1 MSRSFP
7 TTNPE
12 PVRRIASWGVP
23 ALALGLG
30 LFVRCLHLLDFQTI
44 PLFDFPTMPDVSEY
58 WNEARAIAYGAP
70 RMQEVSI
77 HGPLYPWL
85 LAGLIR
91 ICDGSVFAIRFLQ
104 SAIALAAAIPFFLT
118 LRDAFS
124 ARRTALRFVPE
135 TFLFFFALWP
145 PLVAFQTEF
154 FSENAALLA
163 LSGAVW
169 FFGGLPRCSSQGRR
183 AASAVG
189 VGLCCGLAA
198 LAHPSALLFP
208 LLCAGALLFRR
219 QGLLFVLLLSSLALT
234 IAPSAIRNA
243 RIEHRFVPIQKNS
256 MFNLW
261 LGNSPDATGLCRI
274 PPGDEWQDV
283 HARPESERME
293 PDAWFLRESLRFFRE
308 TPFDAMRNLVRKA
321 ALAFHTEELT
331 TWSDASPLGLLFL
344 HRNGFG
350 FFAVPGCLALAG
362 LGLIASSRAL
372 RRDAM
377 PFLILLVAG
386 WAAQTFFVAAGRYR
400 IPMLPAVFA
409 LDAILLCALPF
420 LLRRRRR
427 VLRLALWL
435 ALAAAFT
442 FSTSPAR
449 DVRLERDYALT
460 CLADAYALSG
470 DKRKAEEILTPLSA
484 TWMRDARVV
493 RMLGGLLLD
502 RGDVAGAR
510 KAAERA
516 MELSPGK
523 PDPMILAGRVLA
535 AQKAFPAAQAAY
547 RDALAVADG
556 SSRAAACFYLG
567 ELFRMRG
574 DPESARSCYE
584 SALSLDPTM
593 SEAWNNLGVL
603 HADDP
608 KTALRFFETACRFAP
623 TEDHLWNRD
632 LMRDVLAGREPPLPE
647 SQNQR
652 NGNADSDEQLP
663 VSHGGEN

>member
-7 TTNPE
+7 TTSPE
-12 PVRRIASWGVP
+12 PVRRVAAWGVP
-23 ALALGLG
+23 ALAIGLG
-30 LFVRCLHLLDFQTI
+30 LLVRFLHLLDFQTI
-44 PLFDFPTMPDVSEY
+44 PLFEFPAMPDVSEY
-58 WNEARAIAYGAP
+58 WNEARAIACGVP
-70 RMQEVSI
+70 RAQEVSI

-91 ICDGSVFAIRFLQ
+91 ICDGSVFAVRFLQ

-135 TFLFFFALWP
+135 ASLFLFALWP

-169 FFGGLPRCSSQGRR
+169 FFGGLPRRSSQGRR
-183 AASAVG
+183 AASAIG
-189 VGLCCGLAA
+189 TGLCCGLAA
-198 LAHPSALLFP
+198 LAHPSTLLFP

-219 QGLLFVLLLSSLALT
+219 KILLSALLLVSLALT

-243 RIEHRFVPIQKNS
+243 RIEHRFIPIQKNS

-261 LGNSPDATGLCRI
+261 LGNSPDASGLCRI

-283 HARPESERME
+283 HARPESEGME
-293 PDAWFLRESLRFFRE
+293 PDAWFLRETLRFFRE
-308 TPFDAMRNLVRKA
+308 APFDAARNLVRKA
-321 ALAFHTEELT
+321 AFAFHTEELT

-344 HRNGFG
+344 HRHGFG
-350 FFAVPGCLALAG
+350 FFAVPGCLALAA
-362 LGLIASSRAL
+362 LGLVFASRSL

-377 PFLILLVAG
+377 PFLLLLFAG
-386 WAAQTFFVAAGRYR
+386 WAAQTLFVAAGRYR
-400 IPMLPAVFA
+400 IPMLPAVFV

-420 LLRRRRR
+420 LLRRKRR
-427 VLRLALWL
+427 VLRLAIWL
-435 ALAAAFT
+435 VLAAAFA
-442 FSTSPAR
+442 FSAAPAR
-449 DVRLERDYALT
+449 DVRLEHDYALT
-460 CLADAYALSG
+460 CLADACAMSG
-470 DKRKAEEILTPLSA
+470 DKRKAEEILTPLAA
-484 TWMRDARVV
+484 TWTRDARVV

-584 SALSLDPTM
+584 SALSLEPTM

-632 LMRDVLAGREPPLPE
+632 VMRDVLAGEEPPPDGP
-647 SQNQR
+647 QTRR
-652 NGNADSDEQLP
+652 NDETCSGEQLP
-663 VSHGGEN
+663 VSHGKQN